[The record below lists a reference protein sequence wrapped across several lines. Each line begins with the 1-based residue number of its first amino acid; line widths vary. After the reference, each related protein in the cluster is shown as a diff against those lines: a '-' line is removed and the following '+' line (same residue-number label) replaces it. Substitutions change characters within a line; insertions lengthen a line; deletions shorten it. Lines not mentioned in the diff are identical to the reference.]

1 MTTLSNKSNQSN
13 RILSIR
19 LSNCTATELLSSLDR
34 ASNKVECNDLFDLT
48 IQGLNLIHTGKG
60 GKVRIEN
67 GFAYFDADFWESKVY
82 INIRLKQDH
91 WSQTECLRT
100 VHTKLVEMGY
110 TKDNQIEN
118 VLFDNRMH
126 IFIPY
131 SRPALVVESASSSM

>member
-1 MTTLSNKSNQSN
+1 MTTPSKSTD
-13 RILSIR
+13 RILAIR
-19 LSNCTATELLSSLDR
+19 MSTCTANELLSALDKS
-34 ASNKVECNDLFDLT
+34 SNKVECSELFDLV
-48 IQGLNLIHTGKG
+48 IQGLNLVQTGKG

-82 INIRLKQDH
+82 VNIRLKQDH

-110 TKDNQIEN
+110 TKENQIEN

-131 SRPALVVESASSSM
+131 KKPTLLNP